1 MFNSKRTICKS
12 LLAFG
17 LISVTI
23 AFAVGSEKPAT
34 AKTRMPEQN
43 IIKRFIDSIWKR
55 HPKKTL
61 GARHNLFPIAPGV
74 IDTSEIWHNKPM
86 FLWHSASK
94 NQPAR
99 LIVREQ
105 NSEESQ
111 WVQKVNIA
119 DNRAFYQG
127 KPLQPG
133 KIYQWKLEADNTSI
147 PWTNFQIMPEKQ
159 RARIKT
165 YLHKLEQKY
174 LAETS
179 EEIAQIKAEYF
190 LQYAMKPLLWS
201 DALQALYQVKQPSQ
215 NFIHN
220 RQKLIDNIS
229 FPVEE

>member
-23 AFAVGSEKPAT
+23 AFAAGSENPAT
-34 AKTRMPEQN
+34 AQTPIPEKN

-133 KIYQWKLEADNTSI
+133 KIYQWKLEGTNSSI

-159 RARIKT
+159 RAQIKT
-165 YLHKLEQKY
+165 DLDRLEQKP
-174 LAETS
+174 LAGNS
-179 EEIAQIKAEYF
+179 EEIAQRKAEYF
-190 LQYAMKPLLWS
+190 LQYPMKALLWS
-201 DALQALYQVKQPSQ
+201 DALQALYEVKQPSQ
-215 NFIHN
+215 NFINN
-220 RQKLIDNIS
+220 RQELIDNIS
-229 FPVEE
+229 FPVGE